1 MLLPLPAGACASPL
15 PPRPLSAQERKENAA
30 ATVVA
35 SRARGL
41 RARNERSRLI
51 AERVN
56 AATKMQSAAR
66 AKEARDE
73 RARRQRVVDENKA
86 ATRMQSAARAK
97 TARGERAR
105 RQRVVDENG
114 AALTIQR
121 FARGHLTRKLWGK
134 IMAATI
140 QAQAAAKGLAMRERF
155 QLMLRLRKPYKKFL
169 KPNEMVLLAGAS
181 TPPSPRLA
189 SLPPFGCLCCSRQVL
204 MPPPSPPTLGARAG
218 VVKRLDMGFL
228 GLGFGQKGR
237 HQLIFTSY
245 PRLLCFDQVLLPP
258 SPSPQR
264 PFGCL

>member
-1 MLLPLPAGACASPL
+1 
-15 PPRPLSAQERKENAA
+15 
-30 ATVVA
+30 
-35 SRARGL
+35 
-41 RARNERSRLI
+41 
-51 AERVN
+51 
-56 AATKMQSAAR
+56 MQSAAR

-86 ATRMQSAARAK
+86 ATQMQSAARAK

-258 SPSPQR
+258 PPLPPHHTPPRVLVPLPLGAHAPPLTSSLPR
-264 PFGCL
+264 LRCFATIRT